1 MQVQVSSN
9 TTAEITSVPE
19 VFALFHP
26 QCMTDNIKNLRWDAG
41 AVAFLVMQHFPAELQ
56 PNLLPSIGLSN

>member
-26 QCMTDNIKNLRWDAG
+26 QCMKNLRWDAG